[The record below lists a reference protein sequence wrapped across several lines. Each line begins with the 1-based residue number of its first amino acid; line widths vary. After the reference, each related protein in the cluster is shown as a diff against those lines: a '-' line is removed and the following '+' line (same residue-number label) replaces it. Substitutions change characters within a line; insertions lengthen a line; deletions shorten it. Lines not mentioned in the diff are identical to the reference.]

1 MTPAVFLMGIGP
13 IARWKKAD
21 LPELA
26 TRLRWS
32 FGVSLATALLLPVA
46 LGKSTFL
53 INLGLLLAIW
63 IVTTAVVNLRERLIH
78 VVGDGLM
85 GRLASLPRSYWGMT
99 LAHCGVAVFIVGVT
113 LVKGYEMEKDLRMNV
128 GETATIGG
136 YRFRFDGVQELKG
149 PNYMAARGRFHVSKD
164 GREVSQMFPEKR
176 LYSVQGQTMT
186 EAAIDSGL
194 FRDLYVSLGE
204 PLDGGAWS
212 VRLYH
217 KPFVDWIWGGCLL
230 LALGGGLAV
239 TDRRYRFA
247 WRKEQDTVSAAPQ
260 AVGQKV
266 A

>member
-1 MTPAVFLMGIGP
+1 
-13 IARWKKAD
+13 
-21 LPELA
+21 
-26 TRLRWS
+26 
-32 FGVSLATALLLPVA
+32 
-46 LGKSTFL
+46 
-53 INLGLLLAIW
+53 
-63 IVTTAVVNLRERLIH
+63 
-78 VVGDGLM
+78 
-85 GRLASLPRSYWGMT
+85 
-99 LAHCGVAVFIVGVT
+99 
-113 LVKGYEMEKDLRMNV
+113 
-128 GETATIGG
+128 
-136 YRFRFDGVQELKG
+136 
-149 PNYMAARGRFHVSKD
+149 
-164 GREVSQMFPEKR
+164 MFPEKR

-230 LALGGGLAV
+230 MALGGGLAV